1 MQADSIVSAQG
12 QPLSGPL
19 LLTGAAGQ
27 LGQALIASV
36 PEGIELIAT
45 GRSESK
51 GMLGLDLA
59 DAAACRQ
66 AVETHQPNRVLNAG
80 AYSAVDKAE
89 AEPDFAEAVNARAPR
104 AFAEGLCDQGGR
116 LLQLSTDF
124 VFNGEQGRPY
134 RPEQARNPLGMYGIS
149 KAQGEEAVEQ
159 VLGSSD
165 QGLILRTSW
174 VMGPVGR
181 NFALTMLRL
190 HQERDAIVVVADQV
204 GGPTSTHTLAAACW
218 QAIRRS
224 SAGDSLPAVMHWSD
238 AGAASWFDVAV
249 AVGERALELGLL
261 ERMAAVTP
269 ITTADYPT
277 PAKRPSYS
285 LLDCSSSRQALELAA
300 KPWRQ
305 ALRQLLHS
313 IPACI
318 PTATTTSTCS

>member
-1 MQADSIVSAQG
+1 MG
-12 QPLSGPL
+12 QTIRV

-27 LGQALIASV
+27 LGQALMASA
-36 PEGIELIAT
+36 PEDIELIAT
-45 GRSESK
+45 GRSSGH
-51 GMLGLDLA
+51 GMVALDLA
-59 DAAACRQ
+59 NAEACRH
-66 AVETHQPNRVLNAG
+66 AVETHQPNWVLNAG
-80 AYSAVDKAE
+80 AYTAVDQAE
-89 AEPDFAEAVNARAPR
+89 TEPDLAHAVNALAPR
-104 AFAEGLCDQGGR
+104 AFAEVLADKGGCM
-116 LLQLSTDF
+116 LQLSTDF
-124 VFNGEQGRPY
+124 VFNGQQGNPY
-134 RPEQARNPLGMYGIS
+134 RPEQARNPLGVYGIS

-190 HQERDAIVVVADQV
+190 HQERDAIGVVADQV
-204 GGPTSTHTLAAACW
+204 GGPTTTHSLAAACW

-249 AVGERALELGLL
+249 AVGELGVELGLL

-285 LLDCSSSRQALELAA
+285 LLDCSSSRQALGLAA
-300 KPWRQ
+300 SPWRQ

-313 IPACI
+313 M
-318 PTATTTSTCS
+318 PTATTITQ

>member
-1 MQADSIVSAQG
+1 MG
-12 QPLSGPL
+12 QTIRV

-45 GRSESK
+45 GRSE
-51 GMLGLDLA
+51 GQGRLGLDLA
-59 DAAACRQ
+59 DATACRQ
-66 AVETHQPNRVLNAG
+66 AVDTHQPNWVLNAG
-80 AYSAVDKAE
+80 AFTAVDKAE
-89 AEPDFAEAVNARAPR
+89 AEPDVAEAVNAQAPR
-104 AFAEGLCDQGGR
+104 AFAEALRDQGGR
-116 LLQLSTDF
+116 LLQMSTDF

-134 RPEQARNPLGMYGIS
+134 RPSDSRSPLGVYGAS
-149 KAQGEEAVEQ
+149 KARGEDAVDEI
-159 VLGSSD
+159 LCATG

-190 HQERDAIVVVADQV
+190 HRERDAIGVVADQV
-204 GGPTSTHTLAAACW
+204 GCPTSIHTLAAACW
-218 QAIRRS
+218 QAIQRS
-224 SAGDSLPAVMHWSD
+224 SAGDSLPAVLHWSD

-249 AVGERALELGLL
+249 AVGELAVELGLL

-269 ITTADYPT
+269 ITSAEYPT

-300 KPWRQ
+300 STWRQ

-313 IPACI
+313 IP
-318 PTATTTSTCS
+318 TATTTITCS